1 MKLDTSLFNSIAQQ
15 AKESPRLRMH
25 YDLRDSN
32 EENGQR
38 MLNVLLPG
46 TTENIH
52 RHLNTSE
59 VVICIQGK
67 AIETFYD
74 EDGNITETVEMTAGG
89 ECPGVLVEINRWH
102 SIKPIG
108 GPATV
113 ITTMAGKYDPN
124 TIEIMEKK

>member
-1 MKLDTSLFNSIAQQ
+1 MK
-15 AKESPRLRMH
+15 
-25 YDLRDSN
+25 
-32 EENGQR
+32 GV
-38 MLNVLLPG
+38 MLSCDYC
-46 TTENIH
+46 EIIH

-108 GPATV
+108 GPTTV

-124 TIEIMEKK
+124 TIEIMEKE